1 MHNAKPKSFKLFIF
15 SFIMA
20 GAQFFVFSV
29 TDKPLSL
36 EYVCTLLKQGVA
48 TCVGTTYTGTP
59 RLIDKALIMHFY
71 LVVYIKCFY

>member
-1 MHNAKPKSFKLFIF
+1 MHNAKPKSLKLFIF
-15 SFIMA
+15 SFIMV

-48 TCVGTTYTGTP
+48 TCVGTT
-59 RLIDKALIMHFY
+59 
-71 LVVYIKCFY
+71 